1 MSRIIAVL
9 IVLGL
14 TAYHCHSFHK
24 TGDTTMARSD
34 FNWIPFSHDF
44 TGNSPSFAVDF
55 PIEGTPIDD
64 AYLIITAHNVAWQDH
79 QIYINNQELPGW
91 DIPIHNPGWQT
102 WMDHIPSG
110 FLHSGTNSI
119 MVVRSGGD
127 DFTTKDIVVHWRE

>member
-1 MSRIIAVL
+1 
-9 IVLGL
+9 
-14 TAYHCHSFHK
+14 
-24 TGDTTMARSD
+24 MARSD
-34 FNWIPFSHDF
+34 FNWIPFTHDF
-44 TGNSPSFAVDF
+44 TANDPSHAVDF

-91 DIPIHNPGWQT
+91 DIPINNPGWQT

-110 FLHSGTNSI
+110 FLHSGINSI